1 MATEAEYQAS
11 SIQILEGLEAVR
23 MRPGMYIGSTGP
35 RGLHHLVYEVVDNS
49 IDEAMAGHA
58 DLVEV
63 VIHEDGSLSVRDNG
77 RGIPTDIHPDVGR
90 PAAEIVMTVLH
101 AGGKFDDAS
110 YKVSGGLHGVG
121 VSCVNFLSE
130 WLKLDI
136 WREGAHFRQRYERGV
151 PATTLDRVGD
161 AERLPDGE
169 PRRGTRVHFQ
179 PDDVIFTETVEFSFD
194 KLVDRLRELAFLNPG
209 VSISIRDERDDQRET
224 FRFDGGLVSFVE
236 YLNASR
242 SPLHET
248 PVRIQGERD
257 GVQVDL
263 ALQWTTSYSETVSSF
278 VNNINTIE
286 GGTHVS
292 GLKAAL
298 TRSLNTYAQAN
309 KLLKALKDENLSG
322 DDIREGLTAVLSVR
336 IPEPQF
342 EGQTKTKLG
351 NSEVKGL
358 VEGVT
363 SEVLG
368 YFLEE
373 NPIVGKTIIT
383 KAVEAR
389 KARDAARKARDLA
402 RRKSPLEGGD
412 LPGKLADCQEKDP
425 NKCELY
431 LVEGD
436 SAGGSAK
443 MGRDRKYQAILPLKG
458 KILNVEK
465 ARFDRMLS
473 NESVRNM
480 ISALGCGIGP
490 EFNPEKLR
498 YSRIIIMTDADVD
511 GAHIRT
517 LLLTFFYRQM
527 AELVLGG
534 HLYIAQPPLYRVK
547 RGRRTQ
553 YLKDEG
559 AMRSFFFEQ
568 AVRNVGIAPEGGDPI
583 DEETTTALLAKLD
596 VYRQKVIRLTRR
608 YPPDILDAWMQVTGG
623 GSVEGSLLEA
633 GERLRVH
640 LDANRP
646 DYRITDL
653 AVEEEEDE
661 LAITFIHLG
670 DERLVRFR
678 RHQGLQDNRTLG
690 DAWRSMT
697 ELAPLPL
704 KLQVG
709 SQERDVHTWMD
720 LHTTLLSLGQ
730 RGWDLQ
736 RYKGLGEMNAEQ
748 LWETTMDPENRT
760 LQVVE
765 VDDLIAADTMFTVLM
780 GDAVE
785 PRRDFIQ
792 QNALAVRNLDI

>member
-1 MATEAEYQAS
+1 MSDGADYKAS

-58 DLVEV
+58 DTVAV
-63 VIHEDGSLSVRDNG
+63 VIHEDGSLSVADNG

-90 PAAEIVMTVLH
+90 PAAEVVMTVLH

-130 WLKLDI
+130 WLELDI
-136 WREGAHFRQRYERGV
+136 WRNGKHFKQRYERGV
-151 PATTLDRVGD
+151 PATDLTEVGG
-161 AERLPDGE
+161 AEK
-169 PRRGTRVHFQ
+169 RGTRVHFQ
-179 PDDVIFTETVEFSFD
+179 PDGQIFTETLEFSFE

-209 VSISIRDERDDQRET
+209 VTVTIRDERDDLSES
-224 FRFDGGLVSFVE
+224 FRFDGGIVSFVE
-236 YLNASR
+236 YLNGSKVA
-242 SPLHET
+242 LHDA
-248 PVRIQGERD
+248 PIRIEGERD
-257 GVQVDL
+257 GVQVEL
-263 ALQWTTSYSETVSSF
+263 ALQWTTAYSEAVSSF

-298 TRSLNTYAQAN
+298 TRSVNSYAQAN
-309 KLLKALKDENLSG
+309 KLLKPLKDENLGG

-363 SEVLG
+363 AEVLS

-373 NPIVGKTIIT
+373 NPAVGKLIVS

-389 KARDAARKARDLA
+389 TARDAARRARDLA

-425 NKCELY
+425 EKCELY

-443 MGRDRKYQAILPLKG
+443 GGRDRRYQAILPLRG

-465 ARFDRMLS
+465 ARFDKMLAN
-473 NESVRNM
+473 NEVRNI

-490 EFNPEKLR
+490 EFKQEKLR
-498 YSRIIIMTDADVD
+498 YGRIIIMTDADVD
-511 GAHIRT
+511 GSHIRT

-527 AELVLGG
+527 PDLVQGG

-547 RGRRTQ
+547 RGRTAH
-553 YLKDEG
+553 YLKDEP
-559 AMRSFFFEQ
+559 AMREFFFGQ
-568 AVRNVGIAPEGGDPI
+568 AVRNVHMTSESTGEVESDSVQSLIDTLEG
-583 DEETTTALLAKLD
+583 
-596 VYRQKVIRLTRR
+596 YRDRVLRLERR
-608 YPPDILDAWMQVTGG
+608 YPPDVLDAWLEVSAGG
-623 GSVEGSLLEA
+623 TVQDSLAAA
-633 GERLRVH
+633 GERLKAH
-640 LDANRP
+640 LATHRP
-646 DYRITDL
+646 EYRITELEVETDDEG
-653 AVEEEEDE
+653 VEE
-661 LAITFIHLG
+661 LVVAMVYMG
-670 DERLVRFR
+670 DEKLLRFKR
-678 RHQGLQDNRTLG
+678 SQRTESANALA
-690 DAWRSMT
+690 DAWAGMSD
-697 ELAPLPL
+697 AAALPIRL
-704 KLQVG
+704 KVG
-709 SQERDVHTWMD
+709 ARERVVTSWLD
-720 LHTTLLSLGQ
+720 LHSALLQLGQ
-730 RGWDLQ
+730 RGWDVQ
-736 RYKGLGEMNAEQ
+736 RYKGLGEMNKDQ
-748 LWETTMDPENRT
+748 LWETTMDPDNRT

-765 VDDLIAADTMFTVLM
+765 VDDLVAADSMFSVLM

-785 PRRDFIQ
+785 PRRDFIH